1 MRRKVNNNFKNI
13 HPHNSYIFFEN
24 ITTNK
29 MDNDYGYDFSFNGS
43 WQKYPGSID
52 LIVDLLNSPEIN
64 SKKIGS
70 IITIY
75 MSIGHLEN
83 IYKLVF
89 TKGLKGSNG
98 RSWYF
103 QNLDQCFQRDYLT
116 IENLQKNFSKKR
128 VSELQKNGYLVY
140 ITKKFF

>member
-1 MRRKVNNNFKNI
+1 MKPK
-13 HPHNSYIFFEN
+13 HNSYIFFEN
-24 ITTNK
+24 TIYNK
-29 MDNDYGYDFSFNGS
+29 MDSYYGNKYYDFNGS

-52 LIVDLLNSPEIN
+52 LIVNLLNSPEIN

-103 QNLDQCFQRDYLT
+103 QNLDQCYQRDYGT